1 MALTNVNI
9 HALAVA
15 PQAIM
20 TRVQKGVPRLASGG
34 AKSNLRSVA
43 SSIAGFTFPAPGSV
57 MPGGRNQF
65 LARAAGYLSHKART
79 PSDLPEI
86 LGLVN
91 QMYCNP
97 PVDAAEVESVAKSI
111 GGYMPS
117 VRVELGE
124 FIFSSGG
131 SCAKKTAQLLL
142 RRLAVVLF
150 AHDVCSCLLHAFTR
164 GLRRCGKTLWRG
176 PHVNEEL
183 KC

>member
-9 HALAVA
+9 NALTVA

-20 TRVQKGVPRLASGG
+20 ARVQKGVTGLTSGS

-43 SSIAGFTFPAPGSV
+43 SSIAGFTFPNPGSV

-65 LARAAGYLSHKART
+65 LARAAGYLSHKARS

-97 PVDAAEVESVAKSI
+97 PLDESEVDSVAKSI
-111 GGYMPS
+111 GG
-117 VRVELGE
+117 
-124 FIFSSGG
+124 
-131 SCAKKTAQLLL
+131 
-142 RRLAVVLF
+142 
-150 AHDVCSCLLHAFTR
+150 
-164 GLRRCGKTLWRG
+164 
-176 PHVNEEL
+176 
-183 KC
+183 